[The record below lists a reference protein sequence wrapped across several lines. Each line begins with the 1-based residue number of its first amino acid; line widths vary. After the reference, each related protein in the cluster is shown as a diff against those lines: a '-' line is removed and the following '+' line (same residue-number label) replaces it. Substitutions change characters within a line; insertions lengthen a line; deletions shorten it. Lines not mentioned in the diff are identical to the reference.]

1 MLRSL
6 QEVSP
11 RPQLS
16 HLCQRPHLY
25 QLRHL
30 HLQPLLFSLL
40 PPVLQLLQAL
50 PVSLRSQPVL
60 QLLWLL

>member
-1 MLRSL
+1 MNVPYFRLAAAVDSSKMTLPPVR
-6 QEVSP
+6 
-11 RPQLS
+11 
-16 HLCQRPHLY
+16 
-25 QLRHL
+25 
-30 HLQPLLFSLL
+30 LLFSLL